1 MHKLSVSL
9 VVYDVDSRSKVASLR
24 SNALGLFG
32 LAFLLTLSVT
42 AGAQATSPA
51 SGNAAPPALSG
62 GDKLLGSYGPY
73 RANNDLLYY
82 HLDVRV
88 DPVKQFLSG
97 SNAIRFRMVEE
108 GTRIQLDL
116 VPTFQID
123 GILLE
128 NAKGEPTPLKYQ
140 RIAGRSIYVDFPH
153 TLRKGQIYT
162 VDFRYSGHPAEMGR
176 FGGFVF
182 RKDPMGRPLVNTACE
197 EEGASVWWPN
207 KDQWRDEVESMDISV
222 EAPSEFTEVSGGRF
236 QGKTVLPDGYTRWN
250 WKVQYPINNYDVSLN
265 IGTYTHFSDTYNGLS
280 LDYFVFPE
288 DLEKAKHQ
296 FVQVKD
302 MLKAYERFF
311 GAYPFPKDGYK
322 LVEALYSGVEN
333 QTAITYGNHFE
344 NGYLGRPNTGI
355 GTWFD
360 FIIIH
365 ESAHE
370 WFGNSITA
378 RDRSDMWI
386 HEGWA
391 NYCESLFVED
401 KWGKK
406 DGLTYLNTGKD
417 GVKNAAPVITEEG
430 IYATP
435 PPDQYK
441 KGALFLNTVRS
452 VVNDDAVWFKLLHD
466 YYQHFKYQTIMTTDM
481 AAFFNSETGM
491 KLTPIFN
498 QYLRRAAIP
507 TLELRFDDA
516 AHTVSYRWDAEE
528 PGFAMPIRV
537 GRSSDWQI
545 VQPFTTEW
553 KVLSTPIKKDD
564 FEVATD
570 LYYVNVRKQ

>member
-1 MHKLSVSL
+1 M
-9 VVYDVDSRSKVASLR
+9 RSYSAR
-24 SNALGLFG
+24 TLGLIL
-32 LAFLLTLSVT
+32 LAAICGSRAFAQVT
-42 AGAQATSPA
+42 PAVPA
-51 SGNAAPPALSG
+51 STPPAISG

-73 RANNDLLYY
+73 RSNNDLLYY
-82 HLDVRV
+82 HLSVRV
-88 DPVKQFLSG
+88 DPVKQYLSG
-97 SNAIRFRMVEE
+97 MNAIRFRMLED
-108 GTRIQLDL
+108 GNRIQLDL

-123 GILLE
+123 GIALE
-128 NAKGEPTPLKYQ
+128 REHGTPTPLKYE
-140 RIAGRSIYVDFPH
+140 RIAGRKIYIDFPH
-153 TLRKGQIYT
+153 TLRKGQVYT
-162 VDFRYSGHPAEMGR
+162 VDFHYSGHPAEMGR

-182 RKDPMGRPLVNTACE
+182 RKDPAGRPLVNTACE

-207 KDQWRDEVESMDISV
+207 KDQWQDEVESMDISV
-222 EAPSEFTEVSGGRF
+222 EAPNEFVEVSNGRF
-236 QGKTVLPDGYTRWN
+236 QGKTDLHDGYTRWN

-288 DLEKAKHQ
+288 DLEKARRQ

-302 MLKAYERFF
+302 MLHAYTRFF
-311 GAYPFPKDGYK
+311 GDYPFPKDGYK

-344 NGYLGRPNTGI
+344 NGYLGRPKTGI

-406 DGLTYLNTGKD
+406 DALIYMNTGKE
-417 GVKNAAPVITEEG
+417 GVKNAVPIITEEG
-430 IYATP
+430 IYGTP
-435 PPDQYK
+435 PADQYK

-452 VVNDDAVWFKLLHD
+452 VVNNDDLWFKLLRD

-481 AAFFNSETGM
+481 LAFFNKETALD
-491 KLTPIFN
+491 LTPIFN
-498 QYLRRAAIP
+498 QYLRHAAIP
-507 TLELRFDDA
+507 VLDLRFDDA
-516 AHTVSYRWDAEE
+516 AHTVSYKWEAEE
-528 PGFAMPIRV
+528 PGFAMPIKV
-537 GRSSDWQI
+537 GSSSDWQI
-545 VQPFTTEW
+545 IQPTTTEW
-553 KVLSTPIKKDD
+553 KQLSTPLTKEN

-570 LYYVNVRKQ
+570 LYYVNVQKQ

>member
-1 MHKLSVSL
+1 MRSYSVRLAGLTILST
-9 VVYDVDSRSKVASLR
+9 
-24 SNALGLFG
+24 
-32 LAFLLTLSVT
+32 LAFGM
-42 AGAQATSPA
+42 AGAQTTPPAATT
-51 SGNAAPPALSG
+51 AATPALSG
-62 GDKLLGSYGPY
+62 GDKLLGGYGPY

-88 DPVKQFLSG
+88 DPAKQFLSG
-97 SNAIRFRMVEE
+97 TNAIRFRMLED
-108 GTRIQLDL
+108 GKRIQLDL
-116 VPTFQID
+116 VRTFQID
-123 GILLE
+123 GISLE
-128 NAKGEPTPLKYQ
+128 NAHGAPTPLTYE
-140 RIAGRSIYVDFPH
+140 RAGGRTIYVDFPR
-153 TLRKGQIYT
+153 TLRKGQVYT
-162 VDFRYSGHPAEMGR
+162 VDFRYSGHPVEIGR

-222 EAPSEFTEVSGGRF
+222 EAPSDLVEVSGGRF
-236 QGKTVLPDGYTRWN
+236 QGKTDLHDGFTRWD

-265 IGTYTHFSDTYNGLS
+265 IGTYTHFSDTYKDLS
-280 LDYFVFPE
+280 LDYYVFPE

-311 GAYPFPKDGYK
+311 GDYPFPKDGYK

-344 NGYLGRPNTGI
+344 NGYLGRPKTGI

-391 NYCESLFVED
+391 NYCETLFVED
-401 KWGKK
+401 MWGKQN
-406 DGLTYLNTGKD
+406 GLIYLNTGKE
-417 GVKNAAPVITEEG
+417 GVKNAAPVIAEEG

-435 PPDQYK
+435 PVDQYK

-481 AAFFNSETGM
+481 VAYFNAQTGLN
-491 KLTPIFN
+491 LTPVFN
-498 QYLRRAAIP
+498 EYLRHAKIP
-507 TLELRFDDA
+507 TLELKFDDA

-528 PGFAMPIRV
+528 PGFAMPIKV
-537 GRSSDWQI
+537 GRKDDWQI
-545 VQPFTTEW
+545 VQPTTTDW
-553 KVLSTPIKKDD
+553 KTLSTPLNKDD
-564 FEVATD
+564 FQVATD
-570 LYYVNVRKQ
+570 LYYVKVNKL

>member
-1 MHKLSVSL
+1 MRMYCSL
-9 VVYDVDSRSKVASLR
+9 VS
-24 SNALGLFG
+24 GL
-32 LAFLLTLSVT
+32 LSFFVLISG
-42 AGAQATSPA
+42 AGAQTPVSTSVVDGSLKA
-51 SGNAAPPALSG
+51 SGA
-62 GDKLLGSYGPY
+62 DKLLGGYGPY

-82 HLDVRV
+82 HLHVRV
-88 DPVKQFLSG
+88 DPAKQTLSG
-97 SNAIRFRMVEE
+97 SNAIRFRMLEN
-108 GTRIQLDL
+108 GQHIQLDL
-116 VPTFQID
+116 VPTFTID
-123 GILLE
+123 GISLL
-128 NAKGEPTPLKYQ
+128 NSKGAPTALTYR
-140 RIAGRSIYVDFPH
+140 RIAGRTLYVDFPKM
-153 TLRKGQIYT
+153 LRKGQVYT
-162 VDFRYSGHPAEMGR
+162 IDFRYSGHPEEIGR

-182 RKDPMGRPLVNTACE
+182 TKDPMGRPLVNTACE

-207 KDQWRDEVESMDISV
+207 KDQWKDEVESMDISV
-222 EAPSEFTEVSGGRF
+222 EAPSDLVEVSGGRF
-236 QGKTVLPDGYTRWN
+236 QGKTDLHDGFTRWD

-265 IGTYTHFSDTYNGLS
+265 IGTYTHFSDNYKGLS
-280 LDYFVFPE
+280 LDYYVFPE
-288 DLEKAKHQ
+288 DLEKAKRQ

-311 GAYPFPKDGYK
+311 GEYPFPKDGYK

-344 NGYLGRPNTGI
+344 NGYLGRPKTGI
-355 GTWFD
+355 GTKFD

-378 RDRSDMWI
+378 SDRSDMWI

-401 KWGKK
+401 MWGKK
-406 DGLTYLNTGKD
+406 DALIYMNTGKN
-417 GVKNAAPVITEEG
+417 GVKNAVPVISEEG
-430 IYATP
+430 VYATP

-481 AAFFNSETGM
+481 EKFFSAQTGL
-491 KLTPIFN
+491 KLAPLFN
-498 QYLRRAAIP
+498 QYLRHSAIP
-507 TLELRFDDA
+507 TLELRFNEA

-537 GRSSDWQI
+537 GRSSDWQT
-545 VQPFTTEW
+545 VQPVRTEW
-553 KVLSTPIKKDD
+553 KVLSTPISKED

-570 LYYVNVRKQ
+570 LYYVNVKRY

>member
-1 MHKLSVSL
+1 MRSYSF
-9 VVYDVDSRSKVASLR
+9 SRFCL
-24 SNALGLFG
+24 AL
-32 LAFLLTLSVT
+32 LLIFSTGCVT
-42 AGAQATSPA
+42 AQVTPAVSAT
-51 SGNAAPPALSG
+51 APPALSG
-62 GDKLLGSYGPY
+62 GDTLLGSYGPY

-88 DPVKQFLSG
+88 DPIKQFLSG
-97 SNAIRFRMVEE
+97 SNAIRFRMLED

-123 GILLE
+123 GISLE
-128 NAKGEPTPLKYQ
+128 NPKGKPTPLVYK
-140 RIAGRSIYVDFPH
+140 RIAGRSIYIDFPH
-153 TLRKGQIYT
+153 TLHKGQVYT

-222 EAPSEFTEVSGGRF
+222 EAPNEFTEVSGGRF
-236 QGKTVLPDGYTRWN
+236 QGKTDLHDGYTRWD

-265 IGTYTHFSDTYNGLS
+265 IGTYTHFSDTYNNLS
-280 LDYFVFPE
+280 LDYYVFPE
-288 DLEKAKHQ
+288 DLDKAKRQ

-302 MLKAYERFF
+302 MLKAYEHYF
-311 GAYPFPKDGYK
+311 GEYPFPKDGYK

-344 NGYLGRPNTGI
+344 NGYLGRPKTGI

-391 NYCESLFVED
+391 NYCESLFVEYM
-401 KWGKK
+401 WGKK
-406 DGLTYLNTGKD
+406 NGLIYLNTGKD
-417 GVKNAAPVITEEG
+417 GVKNAMPVIAAEN

-435 PPDQYK
+435 PVDQYK
-441 KGALFLNTVRS
+441 KGALFLNTLRS
-452 VVNDDAVWFKLLHD
+452 VVNNDDEWFKLLHD

-481 AAFFNSETGM
+481 VAFFNQQTGLQ
-491 KLTPIFN
+491 LTPIFN
-498 QYLRRAAIP
+498 EYLRHAAIP
-507 TLELRFDDA
+507 TLELKFDES
-516 AHTVSYRWDAEE
+516 AHTVSYKWDAEE

-537 GRSSDWQI
+537 GKSSDWQM
-545 VQPFTTEW
+545 VQPSTTEW
-553 KVLSTPIKKDD
+553 KTLSTPLTKDE

>member
-1 MHKLSVSL
+1 MRSYSVRLAGFTLLST
-9 VVYDVDSRSKVASLR
+9 
-24 SNALGLFG
+24 
-32 LAFLLTLSVT
+32 LAFAV
-42 AGAQATSPA
+42 AGAQTTPPAATT
-51 SGNAAPPALSG
+51 AAPPAPSG
-62 GDKLLGSYGPY
+62 GDKLLGGYGPY

-97 SNAIRFRMVEE
+97 TNAIRFRMLED
-108 GTRIQLDL
+108 GKRIQLDL
-116 VPTFQID
+116 VRTFQID
-123 GILLE
+123 GISLE
-128 NAKGEPTPLKYQ
+128 NAHGAPTPLTYE
-140 RIAGRSIYVDFPH
+140 RAGGRTIYVDFPR
-153 TLRKGQIYT
+153 TLRKGQVYT
-162 VDFRYSGHPAEMGR
+162 MDFRYSGHPVEIGR

-222 EAPSEFTEVSGGRF
+222 EAPSDLVEVSNGRF
-236 QGKTVLPDGYTRWN
+236 QGKTDLHDGYTRWD

-265 IGTYTHFSDTYNGLS
+265 IGTYTHFSDTYKDLT
-280 LDYFVFPE
+280 LDYYVFPE

-311 GAYPFPKDGYK
+311 GEYPFPKDGYK

-344 NGYLGRPNTGI
+344 NGYLGRPKTGI

-391 NYCESLFVED
+391 NYCETLFVED
-401 KWGKK
+401 MWGKQN
-406 DGLTYLNTGKD
+406 GLIYLNTGKE
-417 GVKNAAPVITEEG
+417 GVKNAVPVIAEEG

-435 PPDQYK
+435 PVDQYK

-452 VVNDDAVWFKLLHD
+452 VVNDDTVWFKLLHD

-481 AAFFNSETGM
+481 VAFFNAQTGLN
-491 KLTPIFN
+491 LTPIFN
-498 QYLRRAAIP
+498 EYLRHAAIP
-507 TLELRFDDA
+507 TLELKFDDVT
-516 AHTVSYRWDAEE
+516 HTVSYRWDAEE
-528 PGFAMPIRV
+528 PSFAMPIKV
-537 GRSSDWQI
+537 GRKDDWQI
-545 VQPFTTEW
+545 VQPATTDW
-553 KVLSTPIKKDD
+553 KTLSTPLSKED
-564 FEVATD
+564 FAVATD
-570 LYYVNVRKQ
+570 LYYVNVRKL